1 MKPIE
6 RVKEII
12 QYYGLSIS
20 GFEKKIHMSNNS
32 IQTAIKRTASLK
44 DDTLINILK
53 AFPDISPEWLLMGN
67 GKMFRKD
74 NPYNNT
80 DPNVTTNEN
89 NSNNN
94 YPSPHNDVNFDSISL
109 KNAALLPLIYETAFT
124 KIKYKAFIASD
135 HILEKYHV
143 PTFKDAD
150 FLVGVKGN
158 AMLPKYNSG
167 DLIACKRIPLDS
179 FLQWNH
185 IYIISTTQGILI
197 KRVLEG
203 KDDDHILAV
212 SENPEFLPFQ
222 LHKKEINAIAIA
234 VGVIHTE

>member
-12 QYYGLSIS
+12 RYYGLSIS

-44 DDTLINILK
+44 DDTLNNILK

-74 NPYNNT
+74 NLYNNS
-80 DPNVTTNEN
+80 DPNAITNEN
-89 NSNNN
+89 NNS
-94 YPSPHNDVNFDSISL
+94 YPLPHSDASFDSISL
-109 KNAALLPLIYETAFT
+109 KNAALIPLITETAFS
-124 KIKYKAFIASD
+124 KIKYKAFIASE
-135 HILEKYHV
+135 HILEKYHI
-143 PTFKDAD
+143 PTFKDVD
-150 FLVGVKGN
+150 FLVSVKGN

-167 DLIACKRIPLDS
+167 DMIACKRIPLDS

-222 LHKKEINAIAIA
+222 LHRKEINAMAIA
-234 VGVIHTE
+234 VGVIHIE

>member
-12 QYYGLSIS
+12 RYYGLSIS

-44 DDTLINILK
+44 DETLNNILT
-53 AFPDISPEWLLMGN
+53 AFPDISPEWLLTGN

-74 NPYNNT
+74 NLYHET
-80 DPNVTTNEN
+80 DSNFAANEMHN
-89 NSNNN
+89 I
-94 YPSPHNDVNFDSISL
+94 YPTSGMKTDFDKVLL
-109 KNAALLPLIYETAFT
+109 KNSALIPLITETAFN
-124 KIKYKAFIASD
+124 KIKYKALIPSD
-135 HILEKYHV
+135 LVVEKYHV
-143 PTFKDAD
+143 PAFRNVD
-150 FLVGVKGN
+150 FLITVKGN
-158 AMLPKYNSG
+158 AMSPKYNSS
-167 DLIACKRIPLDS
+167 DLVACKRIPMDS

-197 KRVLEG
+197 KRLKEG
-203 KDDDHILAV
+203 KDDDHFLLL

-222 LHKKEINAIAIA
+222 LHKQEINAIAIA
-234 VGVIHTE
+234 VGVIHLE